1 MTGNNQDGG
10 LDCIKACEIIIK
22 IIWCMNKENKYKLL
36 ETKEKEI
43 QLKFP
48 GN

>member
-1 MTGNNQDGG
+1 MGVLIVSKRVRNIYITT
-10 LDCIKACEIIIK
+10 K